1 MRDLWRMAL
10 WGLSASAALTLVAYA
25 GTTAPGQSR
34 MHLAIAEI
42 HENLI
47 PSGTQ
52 PIRPLDAREG
62 RRLAE
67 TVRTLA
73 ADRER
78 LISRVATLEQSIDD
92 ITGSIARV
100 EKAAKAPPP
109 EPVPVPTQPEEA
121 VISSISPPAIVP
133 RPPQPPVSVPSK
145 PEFGLDLGSASTV
158 EALRTAWAAAL
169 RRHGKL
175 LEGLYP
181 VVQTRERGR
190 PSAVELRLIAGPL
203 PNAAAAARLCA
214 TMTAAGAIC
223 APTVF
228 EGQRLAG
235 R

>member
-1 MRDLWRMAL
+1 MRDLCRMTL

-25 GTTAPGQSR
+25 GTTTAGHSR

-47 PSGTQ
+47 PSGTD

-67 TVRTLA
+67 TVRALV

-100 EKAAKAPPP
+100 EKAAKAPPGP
-109 EPVPVPTQPEEA
+109 ALVPTPPEEA

-133 RPPQPPVSVPSK
+133 MPPAPLPTK
-145 PEFGLDLGSASTV
+145 PEFGLDLGSAGTV
-158 EALRTAWAAAL
+158 EALRTAWTAAL

-181 VVQTRERGR
+181 LVQTRDRVR
-190 PSAVELRLIAGPL
+190 PSAVELRPIAGPL
-203 PNAAAAARLCA
+203 PTAAAAARLCA

-223 APTVF
+223 APTMF
-228 EGQRLAG
+228 DGQRLAG